1 MPLPEPAEQVRTA
14 PIKVLRAIFAGI
26 GQLLLAADRFRE
38 ESEDLGLYDPYDPF
52 RPWDHPHVQPTG
64 ADSADPADAGRVVG
78 TGSEHE
84 AAGEQAVAGAPRT
97 PPREKP
103 VRKAPAGKTPAEAGA
118 GKTGTAKTRAAKT
131 RAAKTGAGKA
141 TAGKRD
147 SAGKADSAAN
157 SGTAAKARRSPTTNG
172 DTTTMRVGKAR
183 RPRQEVEPR
192 RFRSLD
198 STGNVR
204 LLSPEDLTEMAA
216 AITEPA
222 AAEQVPATAIPEAGT
237 GQPEPAVA
245 DLPEPA
251 FADLPEPAVADQPE
265 PAAASQ
271 PEPAV
276 ADLPEPAPGLPPESV
291 AAPIAGYETLS
302 LPSLRARLRH
312 LDVAQVRDLL
322 DYEQATARREDVLGM
337 FERRI
342 AKLGATASDA
352 T

>member
-1 MPLPEPAEQVRTA
+1 
-14 PIKVLRAIFAGI
+14 
-26 GQLLLAADRFRE
+26 
-38 ESEDLGLYDPYDPF
+38 
-52 RPWDHPHVQPTG
+52 
-64 ADSADPADAGRVVG
+64 
-78 TGSEHE
+78 
-84 AAGEQAVAGAPRT
+84 
-97 PPREKP
+97 
-103 VRKAPAGKTPAEAGA
+103 
-118 GKTGTAKTRAAKT
+118 
-131 RAAKTGAGKA
+131 
-141 TAGKRD
+141 
-147 SAGKADSAAN
+147 
-157 SGTAAKARRSPTTNG
+157 
-172 DTTTMRVGKAR
+172 
-183 RPRQEVEPR
+183 
-192 RFRSLD
+192 
-198 STGNVR
+198 
-204 LLSPEDLTEMAA
+204 MAA

>member
-1 MPLPEPAEQVRTA
+1 
-14 PIKVLRAIFAGI
+14 
-26 GQLLLAADRFRE
+26 
-38 ESEDLGLYDPYDPF
+38 
-52 RPWDHPHVQPTG
+52 
-64 ADSADPADAGRVVG
+64 
-78 TGSEHE
+78 
-84 AAGEQAVAGAPRT
+84 
-97 PPREKP
+97 
-103 VRKAPAGKTPAEAGA
+103 
-118 GKTGTAKTRAAKT
+118 
-131 RAAKTGAGKA
+131 
-141 TAGKRD
+141 
-147 SAGKADSAAN
+147 
-157 SGTAAKARRSPTTNG
+157 
-172 DTTTMRVGKAR
+172 MRVGKAR

-237 GQPEPAVA
+237 GQPEPAVADLPEPAFA